1 MKNILK
7 QLGVS
12 ATPSNQNNFKKA
24 VILLTTYYTLGVF
37 VVLAIFNIMVYGLF
51 VNSLQIKEHE
61 NKEVSLSQNYQN
73 KEEEGRVQEIQ
84 DNLFNILLISDAIIL
99 LLTLIVAY
107 ISSKRTLA
115 PLEESYKRQTRFVAD
130 AAHELRTPLAVMKA
144 GAEVILRNSRTTD
157 EYEKFVKE
165 CLEEVERLTTL
176 SNDLLFLAHNNNKK
190 INLTSKVSLSLIC
203 KKQIETMRVYASIK
217 NITIE
222 DFVEDNL
229 LILGNKEDLVRL
241 IINLLKNAIDYNK
254 KEGEVKVTLR
264 KINNSVVLSI
274 EDSGI
279 GIKKE
284 DLAQIFERFYKADNS
299 RTQNSSSTGLGLS
312 IVKEIADEHKGVM
325 EVYSNIDKGT
335 TFIIK
340 FPSL

>member
-24 VILLTTYYTLGVF
+24 VILLTTYYTVGVF
-37 VVLAIFNIMVYGLF
+37 IVLAIFNIMVYGLF
-51 VNSLQIKEHE
+51 VNSLQIKDSESGE
-61 NKEVSLSQNYQN
+61 KSLLQNYPN
-73 KEEEGRVQEIQ
+73 GSEEGRIKEMQ
-84 DNLFNILLISDAIIL
+84 DNLANILLISDAIIL
-99 LLTLIVAY
+99 ILTLIVAY

-130 AAHELRTPLAVMKA
+130 AAHELRTPLAVIKA
-144 GAEVILRNSRTTD
+144 GSEVILRNSRTTD
-157 EYEKFVKE
+157 EYEKFIKE
-165 CLEEVERLTTL
+165 SLEEVERLTKL

-190 INLTSKVSLSLIC
+190 VNLTSKVSLSLIC
-203 KKQIETMRVYASIK
+203 KKQIETMRVYASTK
-217 NITIE
+217 NITIK
-222 DFVEDNL
+222 DFVEDDL
-229 LILGNKEDLVRL
+229 VILGNREDLVRL
-241 IINLLKNAIDYNK
+241 VINLLKNAIDYNK

-264 KINNSVVLSI
+264 KRNDKIALSI
-274 EDSGI
+274 EDNGI

-312 IVKEIADEHKGVM
+312 IVKEISDEHKGII

-335 TFIIK
+335 TFIVI

>member
-24 VILLTTYYTLGVF
+24 VLLLTTYYTLGVF
-37 VVLAIFNIMVYGLF
+37 VVLTIFNIMVYGLF

-61 NKEVSLSQNYQN
+61 NKEVSLSENYLN
-73 KEEEGRVQEIQ
+73 EEEENRMQEIQ

-107 ISSKRTLA
+107 ISSKKTLA

-144 GAEVILRNSRTTD
+144 GAEVILRNNRTID

-203 KKQIETMRVYASIK
+203 KKQIETMRIYASIK

-222 DFVEDNL
+222 DFVDDRLE
-229 LILGNKEDLVRL
+229 ILGNREDLVRL
-241 IINLLKNAIDYNK
+241 VINLLKNAIDYNK
-254 KEGEVKVTLR
+254 KGGEVKVTLR
-264 KINNSVVLSI
+264 KRNNKIALSI

-299 RTQNSSSTGLGLS
+299 RTQNSSSAGLGLS
-312 IVKEIADEHKGVM
+312 IVKEIADEHKGTI
-325 EVYSNIDKGT
+325 EVYSNVNKGT
-335 TFIIK
+335 TFIVI